1 MRGDPAPCSREPPA
15 CAHGIAGGVWLR
27 GFVGTRPCPG
37 ARGGRCSGARSLHAD
52 ASEARNLEAAPVSS
66 RFPTRP
72 SSSFSQGACRAPRR
86 AQRSRAVCS
95 GRDRREPNRGGRAAR
110 VDEERHP
117 CNVKGRLF
125 GGSVATAGHGDS
137 DCARWRR
144 QAQRHGRRARH
155 VVAKTDSEHTL
166 RAMHCT
172 LPCNA
177 GGAIAG
183 ASARATDD
191 RPVWCGCVR
200 TADARFP
207 IRGCVRHGVYA
218 ALADETSVCKDRCA
232 HEFCGGGDAAA
243 SVRELS

>member
-1 MRGDPAPCSREPPA
+1 MRARHRRRCVAAGICRDAPLPWS
-15 CAHGIAGGVWLR
+15 AGR
-27 GFVGTRPCPG
+27 
-37 ARGGRCSGARSLHAD
+37 RCSGARSLHAD
-52 ASEARNLEAAPVSS
+52 ASEARNLGAAPVFS

-72 SSSFSQGACRAPRR
+72 SSSFSRGACRAPRR

-117 CNVKGRLF
+117 CNVKGGLF

-191 RPVWCGCVR
+191 RPVWCACAQR
-200 TADARFP
+200 TRDPPSEGAC
-207 IRGCVRHGVYA
+207 GTGYMQLSQTRH
-218 ALADETSVCKDRCA
+218 RCA
-232 HEFCGGGDAAA
+232 RIG
-243 SVRELS
+243 VRMNFAVGAMPPRL